1 MRFAKPIELHMILVQ
16 FLKIKLIGRV
26 LKLSEVR
33 VGAVSHNLD
42 SPLPIPTGVGVLIR
56 SW

>member
-1 MRFAKPIELHMILVQ
+1 MRFAKPIKLHMTLVQ

-33 VGAVSHNLD
+33 VGAVSHN
-42 SPLPIPTGVGVLIR
+42 TTVLYVHI
-56 SW
+56 

>member
-1 MRFAKPIELHMILVQ
+1 MILVQ

-42 SPLPIPTGVGVLIR
+42 SPLCTYIIPTDVGVLNR